1 MSGLAAQAV
10 ALGAGSLLLTAVLL
24 VWRPGARGS
33 AGLLGIQGASLA
45 LLVLTLALHDQ
56 DQELLGVALLVLA
69 VKAVLVPWAV
79 HTTAARV
86 TSTAPSRLSPG
97 AALVTTAL
105 LTTVAFWG
113 SRPVVAAIG
122 EDAGAAA
129 GAVPVGFALVLIG
142 FLVMLTRRD
151 ALAQLVGFVVVDNG
165 IATVAFLATG
175 GVPLVVELGVSLDVV
190 LVVLILRVLLHRIQH
205 AFGDTDLAQLQ
216 ELAD

>member
-24 VWRPGARGS
+24 VWRPTARGS
-33 AGLLGIQGASLA
+33 AGLLGVQGASLA
-45 LLVLTLALHDQ
+45 LLVVTLAWHEHDL
-56 DQELLGVALLVLA
+56 ELWAVAALVLLV
-69 VKAVLVPWAV
+69 KAGLVPWAV
-79 HTTAARV
+79 HTTATRVSSAPPARV
-86 TSTAPSRLSPG
+86 SPG
-97 AALVTTAL
+97 TALVATTL
-105 LTTVAFWG
+105 LTMVAFWG

-122 EDAGAAA
+122 PQSGAAA

-151 ALAQLVGFVVVDNG
+151 ALGQLVGFVVVDNG

-175 GVPLVVELGVSLDVV
+175 GVPLVVELGVTLDVV
-190 LVVLILRVLLHRIQH
+190 LVVLILRVLLHRIQQ
-205 AFGDTDLAQLQ
+205 AFGGTDLAQLQ